1 MFSLTQSTARQREIL
16 EIVLGN
22 GWDYMRSL
30 LTGGKADEPQI
41 PPPEVLRKILVELGP
56 FFVKLGQL
64 LSTRPDLLPPAY
76 IEALTALQAN
86 VPAVAWPAI
95 EGQLRQQ
102 FSRPLE
108 QIFQT
113 IQPQAIAAGS
123 IGQVHRATLL
133 SGVEVALKVRRP
145 GIETVV
151 NQDALLIKAIAE
163 LVGLTEFGQIYDVVK
178 LAEEFTQTVQAE
190 LNFMTEARYTD
201 TLRRNLAQSTWFDPQ
216 QLVIPQVY
224 WELTS
229 EQLLVLQWLPGRP
242 ILEADLSQP
251 ALKGGESD
259 RKKQITTLLF
269 RVFFQQL
276 YIDGFFHADPH
287 PGNLFYLEDGRIA
300 LIDCGMIGRLDP
312 RTQQLLT
319 EMLLAIVD
327 LDAQR
332 CSQLTLELSVAV
344 NRTNL
349 EKLRLDYEGMLRKYY
364 DLSLAEFNFSEVVYE
379 VLQIA
384 RANRLKVPASL
395 GLYAKC
401 LANLEGAGRRFN
413 PDLNLFAEIKPLMA
427 DLFRRQLVGTTPLQ
441 TTLRTILDLKSIS
454 LRTPRQIEVF
464 LDRLT
469 TETLQWNL
477 RLQELDPIRRS
488 LEQSA
493 NRLSFSVVV
502 GALIIGAAIISTGAN
517 SQQWEIVANVLFSAA
532 SLLGLWLVI
541 SILRSGR
548 LK

>member
-30 LTGGKADEPQI
+30 LTGDKADDPQV
-41 PPPEVLRKILVELGP
+41 PPPEVLRNILVELGP

-76 IEALTALQAN
+76 IEALTALQAK
-86 VPAVAWPAI
+86 VPAVPWPAI
-95 EGQLRQQ
+95 ESQLRQQ

-123 IGQVHRATLL
+123 IGQVHRATLF
-133 SGVEVALKVRRP
+133 SGVEVALKIRRP

-151 NQDALLIKAIAE
+151 NQDAILIKAIAE

-178 LAEEFTQTVQAE
+178 LAEEFTQTVQSE
-190 LNFMTEARYTD
+190 LNFMTEAKYTD
-201 TLRRNLAQSTWFDPQ
+201 TLRHNLAQSPWFDPQ

-224 WELTS
+224 WEFTS

-251 ALKGGESD
+251 ALGEEEST
-259 RKKQITTLLF
+259 RKKEITTLLF
-269 RVFFQQL
+269 RAFFQQL

-287 PGNLFYLEDGRIA
+287 PGNIFYLEDGRIA

-427 DLFRRQLVGTTPLQ
+427 DLFRRQLVGTTPIQ

-454 LRTPRQIEVF
+454 LRTPRQVEVF

-477 RLQELDPIRRS
+477 RLQDLDPVRRS
-488 LEQSA
+488 LEKAA

-502 GALIIGAAIISTGAN
+502 GALIIGAAVISTGAN
-517 SQQWEIVANVLFSAA
+517 SQQWAIVANVLFAAA

-548 LK
+548 LN